1 MVHLRALVFCLIAAA
16 ALVAGCGSTDKTVDP
31 LLNSVDK
38 AHSAQALSALQQAQ
52 VSAALVKTE
61 SGGTYGGGAE
71 DLAQK
76 LQAKD
81 PSKRFS
87 TAPSSGPEQVQVLGG
102 GGAAILVA
110 QGAADVYVAI
120 WDDGN
125 GTPMYYVGK
134 QPPPFSAQRP
144 SGGGWSSQPP
154 T

>member
-1 MVHLRALVFCLIAAA
+1 MARVAITVA
-16 ALVAGCGSTDKTVDP
+16 ALMVVLTGCGGTEKAVDP

-52 VSAALVKTE
+52 VAATLVKTE
-61 SGGTYGGGAE
+61 SGGTYGTGAE

-76 LQAKD
+76 LQARD

-87 TAPSSGPEQVQVLGG
+87 TAPSAGPENIQVMGG

-110 QGAADVYVAI
+110 QGAPDVYVAI

-125 GTPMYYVGK
+125 GGPMYYVGK

-144 SGGGWSSQPP
+144 SGGGWSDQPP

>member
-1 MVHLRALVFCLIAAA
+1 MARVLIPVLGAMLVL
-16 ALVAGCGSTDKTVDP
+16 AGCSSADKTVDP

-38 AHSAQALSALQQAQ
+38 AHSVQALSALQQAQ
-52 VSAALVKTE
+52 VAASLVKTE
-61 SGGTYGGGAE
+61 SGGTYGSGAE

-87 TAPSSGPEQVQVLGG
+87 TGPSSGPEQVQVLGG

-110 QGAADVYVAI
+110 QGASDVYVAI

-125 GTPMYYVGK
+125 GSPMYYVGSR
-134 QPPPFSAQRP
+134 PPPFSAQKP
-144 SGGGWSSQPP
+144 SGAGWSSQPP

>member
-1 MVHLRALVFCLIAAA
+1 MARISVTVLALT
-16 ALVAGCGSTDKTVDP
+16 ALLAGCGSADKTIDP

-38 AHSAQALSALQQAQ
+38 AHAAQALSALQQAQ

-61 SGGTYGGGAE
+61 SGGSYGSGAE

-87 TAPSSGPEQVQVLGG
+87 TAPSAGPEQVQVLGG
-102 GGAAILVA
+102 GAAAILVA
-110 QGAADVYVAI
+110 QGAPDVYVAI

-125 GTPMYYVGK
+125 GSPMYYTGTR
-134 QPPPFSAQRP
+134 PPPFSAEKP
-144 SGGGWSSQPP
+144 AGAGWSDRPLS
-154 T
+154 

>member
-1 MVHLRALVFCLIAAA
+1 MGRLLTVLVVS
-16 ALVAGCGSTDKTVDP
+16 LVVLTGCGSAGKTIDP

-38 AHSAQALSALQQAQ
+38 AHGAQALSALQQAQ
-52 VSAALVKTE
+52 VAASLVKTE
-61 SGGTYGGGAE
+61 SGGTFGTSAE

-87 TAPSSGPEQVQVLGG
+87 TAPSMAPEQIQVLGG

-110 QGAADVYVAI
+110 KGAPDVYVAI

-125 GTPMYYVGK
+125 GNPMYYMGK
-134 QPPPFSAQRP
+134 QPPPFSAQKP
-144 SGGGWSSQPP
+144 SGVGWSDQPLS
-154 T
+154 

>member
-1 MVHLRALVFCLIAAA
+1 MVRALTAVAVSVVLF
-16 ALVAGCGSTDKTVDP
+16 AGCGGTEKTIDP

-38 AHSAQALSALQQAQ
+38 AHGAQALSALQQAQ
-52 VSAALVKTE
+52 VAASLVKTE
-61 SGGTYGGGAE
+61 SGGTFGTNAE

-87 TAPSSGPEQVQVLGG
+87 TAPSMAPEQIQVLGG

-110 QGAADVYVAI
+110 QGAPDVYVAI

-125 GTPMYYVGK
+125 GNPMYYMGK
-134 QPPPFSAQRP
+134 QPPPFSAQKP
-144 SGGGWSSQPP
+144 SGPGWSDRPLS
-154 T
+154 